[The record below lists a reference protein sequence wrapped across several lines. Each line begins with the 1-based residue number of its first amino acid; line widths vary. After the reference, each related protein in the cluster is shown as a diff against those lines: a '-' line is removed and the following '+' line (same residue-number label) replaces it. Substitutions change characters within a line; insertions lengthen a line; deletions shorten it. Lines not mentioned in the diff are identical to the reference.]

1 MFKHYK
7 LGQMPENF
15 YFSLTVF
22 FEKVKIIKQEHQKF
36 GLHFISLLIE
46 WRMIPYYHG
55 EPEGDSYNCFAF
67 PKGEV
72 PLEENFKVGKE
83 KI

>member
-36 GLHFISLLIE
+36 GRHFLSFLIDC
-46 WRMIPYYHG
+46 RMIPYGHS
-55 EPEGDSYNCFAF
+55 EPSGA
-67 PKGEV
+67 PT
-72 PLEENFKVGKE
+72 
-83 KI
+83 